1 LSQNPYLVNYWYK
14 NNTITLHR
22 NDILFIVVRVDIIPI
37 LAYNTF
43 ENRGV
48 VVEYISAQQAAEQWD
63 LSDRRVR
70 LLCEQGKIEGVIR
83 EGRSYKIPANAVKP
97 LDGRI
102 LRGITIPQEYAITF
116 ARVDELKA
124 KISKRR
130 PFTQGELERMQEEF
144 LIEFTYNS
152 NAIEGNTLTL
162 RETALVLE
170 GITIDKKPLKDH
182 LEAVGHRDAFLYV
195 QQLVTEKVPMS
206 EKIIKDIH
214 ALVLMDRPDD
224 KGVYRR
230 IPVTIMGA
238 NHEPPQP
245 YLVPVQM
252 EQFIAAQK
260 EVRRHPIENAALFHL
275 DFEGIHPFIDGN
287 GRTGRLLLNLM
298 LMQHGYPPIDVKFAD
313 RKRYYACFDNYY
325 KDKTATPMVEMV
337 SEYLDER
344 LRRYLGIL
352 L

>member
-1 LSQNPYLVNYWYK
+1 M
-14 NNTITLHR
+14 
-22 NDILFIVVRVDIIPI
+22 
-37 LAYNTF
+37 
-43 ENRGV
+43 
-48 VVEYISAQQAAEQWD
+48 EYIGVQQAAEQWGV
-63 LSDRRVR
+63 SDRRVR
-70 LLCEQGKIEGVIR
+70 LLCEREKIEGVVR

-102 LRGITIPQEYAITF
+102 LRGKIIPQEYAAIF
-116 ARVDELKA
+116 ARVDTLKA
-124 KISKRR
+124 QIRKRR
-130 PFTQGELERMQEEF
+130 PFTQGELRRLQEEF
-144 LIEFTYNS
+144 LVEFTYNS

-195 QQLVTEKVPMS
+195 QRLVTEKAPLS
-206 EKIIKDIH
+206 EKMIKDIH

-224 KGVYRR
+224 KGAYRR

-238 NHEPPQP
+238 YHEPPPP
-245 YLVPVQM
+245 YLVPMRM
-252 EQFIAAQK
+252 ERFIAAQK

-275 DFEGIHPFIDGN
+275 DFEGVHPFIDGN

-298 LMQHGYPPIDVKFAD
+298 LMQRGYPPIDVKFAD
-313 RKRYYACFDNYY
+313 RKRYYACFDSYY
-325 KDKTATPMVEMV
+325 KDKSATPMVEMV
-337 SEYLDER
+337 SEYLEER
-344 LRRYLGIL
+344 LGRYLEIL